1 MSGQM
6 KTAALRVPPGP
17 SGIDT
22 ALMRVWPS
30 THRYS
35 ALDQAAVRLSQMG
48 EVSAVWF
55 LLTAVAAA
63 MVLVTTGQAVVLGI
77 GIIGEWVLT
86 NRVVK
91 RFVWRAR
98 PAPEHPDLRGVRRP
112 SSSSLPSGHSSAS
125 AFAAVFVG
133 SSTGWAVPMG
143 ALAFLLGCSRFHLR
157 VHYPTDVMAGW
168 AWGAVLGG
176 ATLFAL
182 R

>member
-1 MSGQM
+1 ME
-6 KTAALRVPPGP
+6 TASLRVRPGP
-17 SGIDT
+17 SGVDVAVTRI
-22 ALMRVWPS
+22 WPS
-30 THRYS
+30 THRFS
-35 ALDQAAVRLSQMG
+35 LLDQVAVRLSQLG

-55 LLTAVAAA
+55 LITALAAA
-63 MVLVTTGQAVVLGI
+63 TVLVSTGQAILLGV

-91 RFVWRAR
+91 RFIWRER
-98 PAPEHPDLRGVRRP
+98 PTPQHPDPRGVRRP

-133 SSTGWAVPMG
+133 STTGWALPMG

-157 VHYPTDVMAGW
+157 VHYPTDVFAGW

-176 ATLFAL
+176 AAL
-182 R
+182 LVVR